1 MKNFFII
8 TPTFNDWRS
17 LNKVLHEIDK
27 KVSKMKGKFSVI
39 VINDASTIKPNLK
52 LKRLKN

>member
-27 KVSKMKGKFSVI
+27 KVSKMKGAGQDLEEVI
-39 VINDASTIKPNLK
+39 
-52 LKRLKN
+52 